1 MKKQLIIRID
11 ENLKEDFARAV
22 KFEGKTVSEKI
33 REFVLEYTAEK
44 SFASVVD
51 NLWDRIS
58 TKIKSSG
65 VKEEN
70 IDEIIKEVRT
80 KKNKHSD

>member
-11 ENLKEDFARAV
+11 ENLKQDFARAV

-33 REFVLEYTAEK
+33 REFAVEYTAEK
-44 SFASVVD
+44 SFASIVD

-58 TKIKSSG
+58 AKIKESG
-65 VKEEN
+65 IKEED
-70 IDEIIKEVRT
+70 IGKIIREVRSG
-80 KKNKHSD
+80 NK

>member
-11 ENLKEDFARAV
+11 EKLKEDFARAV

-33 REFVLEYTAEK
+33 REFAVEYTAEK
-44 SFASVVD
+44 SFSSVVD

-58 TKIKSSG
+58 AKIKDSG
-65 VKEEN
+65 VNEKV
-70 IDEIIKEVRT
+70 IDKIIREVRSE
-80 KKNKHSD
+80 KK